1 MNDFSMVCRVLG
13 TLFYRHPE
21 DATLAPLLALIAEG
35 KLAVHW
41 PLEQDDL
48 LRRLQQSCDLTAM
61 AADYTRLF
69 INTAADGGRIA
80 AVSPLRCAWVEEGAP
95 DVMPFLQQVGMPRG
109 EGSADH
115 FGALLLAGSWLEDHA
130 QLDETAAQRQLF
142 DSYLLPWSEGFL
154 GKVQACAS
162 GDFYRTLAIVA
173 REALQALREELDDV
187 PDEARE

>member
-13 TLFYRHPE
+13 TLFYRHPQ

-35 KLAVHW
+35 KLVAHW

-48 LRRLQQSCDLTAM
+48 LQRLQKSCDLPVL

-69 INTAADGGRIA
+69 GNRTADGGPVE
-80 AVSPLRCAWVEEGAP
+80 AVSPLRSDWVAPGAP
-95 DVMPFLQQVGMPRG
+95 EVIPFLQQLAMPRG
-109 EGSADH
+109 EGPADH

-142 DSYLLPWSEGFL
+142 DSYLLPWSNGFL
-154 GKVQACAS
+154 GKVEACAS
-162 GDFYRTLAIVA
+162 GDFYRTLAIIT
-173 REALQALREELDDV
+173 REALQALREELDDTQDQA
-187 PDEARE
+187 PQ